1 MHTHV
6 SIAMLCVISNA
17 RQAYKER
24 VKHICKD
31 QFSRRI
37 LEQGKSVCEIICAMY
52 KLDLLLTGEVA
63 SIYKLAWITMKIR
76 EPNGIVLNCR
86 LAYPEVLPQPS
97 CIRGAV
103 FQQQLAHLCYRVY
116 VHACRYKWNNL

>member
-1 MHTHV
+1 
-6 SIAMLCVISNA
+6 
-17 RQAYKER
+17 
-24 VKHICKD
+24 
-31 QFSRRI
+31 
-37 LEQGKSVCEIICAMY
+37 MY

-63 SIYKLAWITMKIR
+63 SIYKLAWITMEIR
-76 EPNGIVLNCR
+76 KPNGIVLNCR